1 MRMIQRAIA
10 LALLIAPATAF
21 GQTGDTARI
30 DPRSPRVAV
39 EHFLVS
45 ARRGDFDAAARTLG
59 DGGTAER
66 ARRLKAVLDRH
77 LWIELDLM
85 SPAAVG
91 DTTDGLAPDLE
102 QLGTVPNEVGVRE
115 PVLLRRRATGSD
127 PVWVFD
133 GVTVARVDEWYEA
146 LDDTW
151 LRSRM
156 PSALQRTGPLGF
168 ELWQWLML
176 GVLVPVALGTGW
188 IAGRLTIS
196 VARRASRRTKTTLD
210 DRLVDRLWPPLIAIW
225 SIVAY
230 RVLVDAVALSIG
242 AEQLVSLL
250 ARVFTAALVTWLVIR
265 ATFVLEAELPSSAWG
280 QSKPELRALLPL
292 AGRIARIA
300 VFSAG
305 AIAIVAQFGYNVTTL
320 VAGLGIGGIAL
331 ALAAQKTLEHGFGS
345 IAIGIDRP
353 IRVGDWVKVDTAEGE
368 VEHIGLRSTRIRTL
382 ARSLVVIPNG
392 RLADMPMENFGVR
405 DRILLRAEIGV
416 EYGATVEQL
425 KQVRD
430 GIERVL
436 ADHPLVWDETIVVR
450 FLGFGASSLDIDVI
464 AWIVTRDMNIFRAAR
479 EEIFFRFMEVVQGA
493 GCSFAFPTQTI
504 NLRQ

>member
-1 MRMIQRAIA
+1 MIRCVLA
-10 LALLIAPATAF
+10 LALLGAPASGA
-21 GQTGDTARI
+21 GQAGDTARV
-30 DPRSPRVAV
+30 DPRSPRAAV
-39 EHFLVS
+39 ETFLRT
-45 ARRGDFDAAARTLG
+45 ARGGDFDAAARVLG
-59 DGGTAER
+59 DGGSADL
-66 ARRLKAVLDRH
+66 ARKLKAVLDRH
-77 LWIELDLM
+77 LWIELDLV
-85 SPAAVG
+85 SLAAAG
-91 DTTDGLAPDLE
+91 DTADGLAPNLE
-102 QLGTVPNEVGVRE
+102 QLGAVPNAAGVRE
-115 PVLLRRRATGSD
+115 PVLLRRRAAGAD
-127 PVWVFD
+127 PSWVFD
-133 GVTVARVDEWYEA
+133 GRTVSRVDDWYAA
-146 LDDTW
+146 LDDIW

-168 ELWQWLML
+168 EWWQWLML
-176 GVLVPVALGTGW
+176 GVLVPVALGAGW

-196 VARRASRRTKTTLD
+196 VARRVSRRTKTTLD
-210 DRLVDRLWPPLIAIW
+210 DRLLDRIWLPLIAIW
-225 SIVAY
+225 SVVAY
-230 RVLVDAVALSIG
+230 RLLVDAIALSMG

-265 ATFVLEAELPSSAWG
+265 TTLVLEAELPSSSWG
-280 QSKPELRALLPL
+280 QSRPELRALLPL

-300 VFSAG
+300 LFSVG
-305 AIAIVAQFGYNVTTL
+305 AIVIVAQFGYNVTTL

-353 IRVGDWVKVDTAEGE
+353 IRIGDWVKVDTAEGE

-392 RLADMPMENFGVR
+392 RLADMQMENFGVR
-405 DRILLRAEIGV
+405 DRMLLRTQISL
-416 EYGATVEQL
+416 EYGATVEQV

-436 ADHPLVWDETIVVR
+436 ADHPLVWDERIVVR
-450 FLGFGASSLDIDVI
+450 FFRFGPSSLDIDVI
-464 AWIVTRDMNIFRAAR
+464 AWIVTSDMNVFRAAR
-479 EEIFFRFMEVVQGA
+479 EEIFFRFMEVVQGT